1 MSTIRRQSILSSGL
15 VYVGFALGFVYTILF
30 ARRFTPEQYGLT
42 NMFMALGSIMY
53 YVANLGVPNYVYK
66 FYPYYRDHL
75 APKKNDMLTWSLL
88 AGTLGFVLVVV
99 GGLLFKGFV
108 IQKFSNQ
115 SPEVVRYYY
124 WIFPFG
130 FGLTLYSLLEAYA
143 WHLKQS
149 VLTTYFREIQLRL
162 YNIALVV
169 LFYAGMLAQFDLFI
183 KFYAFGYI
191 LLAFCLLVY
200 LLFIKQVHFTFRVS
214 HVTRRFFRKIMAQA
228 SMVWSGQLLYNVS
241 LFFAQIVI
249 AAVVP
254 GGLTYV
260 GIYSLAQIVA
270 SLVQAPQRS
279 VIAASIGPLSQAWKD
294 KDYGRIDRI
303 YARSAINQLVFSVG
317 MFVLIWV
324 NFQDGVLVFHLK
336 RDFLLAQT
344 PFLFIALTKILDMG
358 TGVTN
363 QIFSTSTYWRF
374 DFITGVTLTALTLP
388 MNYLLTKAIGFT
400 GPAIADLMTFGIYNA
415 IRWVF
420 LYRKFGMQPF
430 TKKTLYTLLLGGAA
444 WWITQW
450 FFPPGGGFGILVAR
464 SVVFVGLFGGG
475 ALALKLSEDILP
487 VWNTVRKRLG
497 LRSAP
502 TRKN

>member
-15 VYVGFALGFVYTILF
+15 VYFGFALGFVYTILF

-53 YVANLGVPNYVYK
+53 YVANLGLPNYIYK

-88 AGTLGFVLVVV
+88 AGTAGFALVVI
-99 GGLLFKGFV
+99 GAFLFKGFV
-108 IQKFSNQ
+108 IRKFGSQ
-115 SPEVVRYYY
+115 SPDVVRYYY

-130 FGLTLYSLLEAYA
+130 FGITLYTLLEAYA
-143 WHLKQS
+143 WHLKRS

-169 LFYAGMLAQFDLFI
+169 LFYVGMLPQFDLFI
-183 KFYAFGYI
+183 KLYAFGYI
-191 LLAFCLLVY
+191 LLAICLLVY
-200 LLFIKQVHFTFRVS
+200 LLFIRQVHFTFHVS

-228 SMVWSGQLLYNVS
+228 SMVWSGQLLYNLS

-303 YARSAINQLVFSVG
+303 YARSSINQLIFSVG

-324 NFQDGVLVFHLK
+324 NFRDGVTTFHLK

-344 PFLFIALTKILDMG
+344 PFLFIALTKVVDMG

-374 DFITGVTLTALTLP
+374 DFITGVSLTALTLP
-388 MNYLLTKAIGFT
+388 ANYVLTKAIGFT
-400 GPAIADLMTFGIYNA
+400 GPAIADLITFGIYNA

-420 LYRKFGMQPF
+420 LYRKFDMQPF
-430 TKKTLYTLLLGGAA
+430 SLKTLYTLLLGGAV
-444 WWITQW
+444 WWITQAL
-450 FFPPGGGFGILVAR
+450 FPPGGGFVRLVER
-464 SVVFVGLFGGG
+464 SAVFLVLYG
-475 ALALKLSEDILP
+475 AGVLLLKLSEDVVP
-487 VWNTVRKRLG
+487 VWNSLKKRMG
-497 LRSAP
+497 LRGSAP
-502 TRKN
+502 TR